1 MFRKSIRSAVVPDVK
16 YIPHENTS
24 LHVRKR
30 NHKWLKLKSYKG
42 RWSRKARRALA

>member
-1 MFRKSIRSAVVPDVK
+1 VPDVK

-30 NHKWLKLKSYKG
+30 NHKWLKLKSYG
-42 RWSRKARRALA
+42 EARAGIKSLSLWNFLGL